1 MTDSKQHKR
10 LSKTLEICTLR
21 QVALGHFIIFH
32 ARTRMGINKS
42 TQRNLA
48 HEAILS
54 LVVGLNFMGGD
65 GLKNMIPN
73 RRSTRA
79 YRPLKN
85 DAKRYT
91 GFLESAADLNVSDHG
106 SVSVILFRTHSSHA
120 TARLLTGFAHKPPT
134 FAPDAFRAPHSCN
147 GTFSE
152 RSRNRANGGDLK
164 DCQTGRPNRYFRQKP
179 LSRGSWERSAT

>member
-85 DAKRYT
+85 DAKRYI
-91 GFLESAADLNVSDHG
+91 GFFESAADLNVSDHG

-120 TARLLTGFAHKPPT
+120 TARLLTGFAHNRLSLRLT
-134 FAPDAFRAPHSCN
+134 RSEHHIRAMCA
-147 GTFSE
+147 FSE
-152 RSRNRANGGDLK
+152 RSRNRAIGGDLK

-179 LSRGSWERSAT
+179 LSGGAWEGSAT